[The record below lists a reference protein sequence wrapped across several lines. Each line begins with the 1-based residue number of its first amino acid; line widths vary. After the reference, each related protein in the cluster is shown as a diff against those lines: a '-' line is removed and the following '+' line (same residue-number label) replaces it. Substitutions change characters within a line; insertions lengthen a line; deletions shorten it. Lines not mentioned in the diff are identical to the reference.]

1 MMIFKKAI
9 PRRTFLQGIGAT
21 LALPLL
27 DGMVPAFAAVGDKQ
41 PATRLSFVYIPN
53 GIIMDQWTPA
63 SEGAAFE
70 MTPILESM
78 APYRDQMLVLSGL
91 ACENANALPGEG
103 GGDHER
109 GSGAFLTGVHPK
121 KTGGADIQAGTSI
134 DQIAARSLGDQTE
147 LSSLEL
153 TLDFAEFVGGC
164 DPGYS
169 CAYTNTIS
177 WRSPTTPIPMEN
189 NPRAVFER
197 LFGPSDTTDPAER
210 QARMR
215 KDRSILDAVSED
227 VARLVTGL
235 GPTDRRK
242 LTEYLDA
249 VRDVERRI
257 QRAEEQSSQ
266 ELPSLVRPVGIP
278 ATFEEHIKLMYD
290 LQVLAYQTDKTRVIS
305 FLVAREQ
312 STRAYPEIGI
322 HDPHHP
328 LTHHSG
334 DQEKIAKVVE
344 IQKYHARMFS
354 YFLEKLRAT
363 PDGDGNL
370 LDHTMIVY
378 GGSISNANVHW
389 HFDLP
394 ILLMGG
400 GSGQLRG
407 GRHLR
412 YPKDTP
418 VTNLFLTLLDKM
430 GGPTDS
436 FGDSTGKL
444 DVLNVA

>member
-9 PRRTFLQGIGAT
+9 PRRTFLKGVGAT

-27 DGMVPAFAAVGDKQ
+27 DGMVPAMAAVGDKR
-41 PATRLSFVYIPN
+41 ATRLSFVYIPN
-53 GIIMDQWTPA
+53 GIIMDKWTPA
-63 SEGAAFE
+63 TEGAGFA
-70 MTPILESM
+70 MTPILEPLAS
-78 APYRDQMLVLSGL
+78 YQDQMLVLSGL
-91 ACENANALPGEG
+91 DCKNANPQPGEG

-121 KTGGADIQAGTSI
+121 KTGGADIQASTSI
-134 DQIAARSLGDQTE
+134 DQIAAKELGNLTE
-147 LSSLEL
+147 LASLEL

-189 NPRAVFER
+189 NPRGVFER
-197 LFGPSDTTDPAER
+197 LFGSSDTTNPAER
-210 QARMR
+210 LARIR
-215 KDRSILDAVSED
+215 KDRSILDAVSQD

-257 QRAEEQSSQ
+257 QKAEEQSSQ
-266 ELPSLVRPVGIP
+266 ELPSMTRPVGIP
-278 ATFEEHIKLMYD
+278 ATFEEHYKLMAD
-290 LQVLAYQTDKTRVIS
+290 LQALAFQADKTRVIT
-305 FLVAREQ
+305 FLVAHEQ

-322 HDPHHP
+322 PDPHHP

-334 DQEKIAKVVE
+334 DQEKIAKV
-344 IQKYHARMFS
+344 IQIQTYHAKMFS
-354 YFLEKLRAT
+354 YFLEKMRST
-363 PDGDGNL
+363 PDGDGSL
-370 LDHTMIVY
+370 LDHMMIVY
-378 GGSISNANVHW
+378 GGSISDANVHK
-389 HFDLP
+389 HEDLP
-394 ILLMGG
+394 ILLIGG
-400 GSGQLRG
+400 GDGSIKG

-430 GGPTDS
+430 GARTEN
-436 FGDSTGKL
+436 FGDSTGKVDL
-444 DVLNVA
+444 LSVA

>member
-9 PRRTFLQGIGAT
+9 LRRTFLKGVGAT

-27 DGMVPAFAAVGDKQ
+27 DSMVPAMAAVGDKR
-41 PATRLSFVYIPN
+41 AIRLSFVYIPN

-63 SEGAAFE
+63 TEGAAFE
-70 MTPILESM
+70 MTPILEPL

-91 ACENANALPGEG
+91 DCKNANSQPGEG

-121 KTGGADIQAGTSI
+121 KTGGADIQAGTSV
-134 DQIAARSLGDQTE
+134 DQIAAKTLGSQTE
-147 LSSLEL
+147 LASLEL

-177 WRSPTTPIPMEN
+177 WRSPTTPVPMEN
-189 NPRAVFER
+189 NPRGVFER

-210 QARMR
+210 LARIR
-215 KDRSILDAVSED
+215 KDRSILDAVSQD

-257 QRAEEQSSQ
+257 QKAEQQSSQ

-278 ATFEEHIKLMYD
+278 ATFEEHIKLMFD
-290 LQVLAYQTDKTRVIS
+290 LQVLAYQTDKTRVIT
-305 FLVAREQ
+305 FLLAHEQ

-328 LTHHSG
+328 LTHHAG
-334 DQEKIAKVVE
+334 DQEKIAKV
-344 IQKYHARMFS
+344 IQIQMYHARMFS
-354 YFLEKLRAT
+354 YFLERMRAT

-378 GGSISNANVHW
+378 GGSISDANVHK
-389 HFDLP
+389 HEDLP
-394 ILLMGG
+394 ILLIGG
-400 GSGQLRG
+400 GDGRIKS
-407 GRHLR
+407 GRHVR
-412 YPKDTP
+412 YPADTP
-418 VTNLFLTLLDKM
+418 VANLFLTLLDKM
-430 GGPTDS
+430 GTRTEN

-444 DVLNVA
+444 NLLDVA

>member
-9 PRRTFLQGIGAT
+9 PRRTFLKGVGAT

-27 DGMVPAFAAVGDKQ
+27 DGMVPAMAAVGDKR
-41 PATRLSFVYIPN
+41 ATRLSFVYIPN

-63 SEGAAFE
+63 AEGAGFE
-70 MTPILESM
+70 MTPILEPL

-91 ACENANALPGEG
+91 DCKNANPQPGEG

-121 KTGGADIQAGTSI
+121 KTGGTDIEAGTSI
-134 DQIAARSLGDQTE
+134 DQVAAKELGNQTE
-147 LSSLEL
+147 LASLEL

-169 CAYTNTIS
+169 CAYTNTLC
-177 WRSPTTPIPMEN
+177 WRSPNTPIPMEN

-197 LFGPSDTTDPAER
+197 LFGSSDTTDPAER
-210 QARMR
+210 LARIK
-215 KDRSILDAVSED
+215 KDRSILDAVRQD
-227 VARLVTGL
+227 VARLVPGL

-257 QRAEEQSSQ
+257 QKAEEQSSQ

-278 ATFEEHIKLMYD
+278 ATFEDHIKLMFD
-290 LQVLAYQTDKTRVIS
+290 LQVLAYQTDKTRVIT
-305 FLVAREQ
+305 FLLAHEQ

-334 DQEKIAKVVE
+334 DQEKISKVIE

-354 YFLEKLRAT
+354 YFLEKMQAT

-378 GGSISNANVHW
+378 GGSISDANVHK
-389 HFDLP
+389 HEDLP
-394 ILLMGG
+394 ILLIGG
-400 GSGQLRG
+400 GDGKIKG
-407 GRHLR
+407 GRHVR

-418 VTNLFLTLLDKM
+418 VANLFVTVLDKM
-430 GGPTDS
+430 GTPAES
-436 FGDSTGKL
+436 FGDSTGEL
-444 DVLNVA
+444 DLSLGV

>member
-9 PRRTFLQGIGAT
+9 PRRTFLKGVGAT

-27 DGMVPAFAAVGDKQ
+27 DGMVPAMAAVGGKQ
-41 PATRLSFVYIPN
+41 NTRLSFVYIPN

-63 SEGAAFE
+63 TEGAAFE
-70 MTPILESM
+70 MTPILEPL
-78 APYRDQMLVLSGL
+78 APYRDQLLVLSGL
-91 ACENANALPGEG
+91 DCKNANPQPGEG

-121 KTGGADIQAGTSI
+121 KTGGADIQAAMSI
-134 DQIAARSLGDQTE
+134 DQVAANELGNQTE
-147 LSSLEL
+147 LASLEL

-169 CAYTNTIS
+169 CAYTNTLC
-177 WRSPTTPIPMEN
+177 WRSPNTPIPMEN

-197 LFGPSDTTDPAER
+197 LFGSSDTTDPAER
-210 QARMR
+210 LARIR
-215 KDRSILDAVSED
+215 KDRSILDAVSQD
-227 VARLVTGL
+227 VARLATGL

-257 QRAEEQSSQ
+257 QKAEQQSSQ

-278 ATFEEHIKLMYD
+278 ATFEDHIKLMFD
-290 LQVLAYQTDKTRVIS
+290 LQVLAYQTDKTRVIT
-305 FLVAREQ
+305 FLLAHEQ

-334 DQEKIAKVVE
+334 DKEKIAKVTQ
-344 IQKYHARMFS
+344 IQMYHSRMFS
-354 YFLEKLRAT
+354 YFLEKMRAT

-378 GGSISNANVHW
+378 GGSISDANVHK
-389 HFDLP
+389 HEDLP
-394 ILLMGG
+394 ILLIGG
-400 GSGQLRG
+400 GDGRIQG
-407 GRHLR
+407 GRHVR

-418 VTNLFLTLLDKM
+418 VANLFVSMLDKM
-430 GGPTDS
+430 GLQKES
-436 FGDSTGKL
+436 FGDSTGRL
-444 DVLNVA
+444 DHLDAA

>member
-9 PRRTFLQGIGAT
+9 PRRTFLKGVGAT

-27 DGMVPAFAAVGDKQ
+27 DGMVPAMAAVGDSQ
-41 PATRLSFVYIPN
+41 RVNRLSFVYVPN

-63 SEGAAFE
+63 TEGAGFE
-70 MTPILESM
+70 MTPILEPL

-91 ACENANALPGEG
+91 DCKNANPQPGEG

-121 KTGGADIQAGTSI
+121 KTGGTDIEAGTSI
-134 DQIAARSLGDQTE
+134 DQVAAKELGNQTE
-147 LSSLEL
+147 LASLEL

-169 CAYTNTIS
+169 CAYTNTLC
-177 WRSPTTPIPMEN
+177 WRSPNTPIPMEN

-197 LFGPSDTTDPAER
+197 LFGSSDTTDPAER
-210 QARMR
+210 LARIK
-215 KDRSILDAVSED
+215 KDRSILDAVRQD
-227 VARLVTGL
+227 VARLVPGL

-257 QRAEEQSSQ
+257 QKAEEQSSQ

-278 ATFEEHIKLMYD
+278 ATFEDHIKLMFD
-290 LQVLAYQTDKTRVIS
+290 LQVLAYQTDKTRVIT
-305 FLVAREQ
+305 FLLAHEQ

-334 DQEKIAKVVE
+334 DQEKIAKVVQ
-344 IQKYHARMFS
+344 IQTYHAKMFS
-354 YFLEKLRAT
+354 YFLEKMRST
-363 PDGDGNL
+363 PDGDGSL
-370 LDHTMIVY
+370 LDHMMIVY
-378 GGSISNANVHW
+378 GGSISDANVHK
-389 HFDLP
+389 HEDLP
-394 ILLMGG
+394 ILLLGG
-400 GSGQLRG
+400 GDGRIKG
-407 GRHLR
+407 GRHVR

-418 VTNLFLTLLDKM
+418 VSNLFLALLDNLGVTKE
-430 GGPTDS
+430 S
-436 FGDSTGKL
+436 FGDSTGHL
-444 DVLNVA
+444 SVA

>member
-9 PRRTFLQGIGAT
+9 PRRTFLKGVGAT

-27 DGMVPAFAAVGDKQ
+27 DGMVPAMAAVGDKR
-41 PATRLSFVYIPN
+41 ATRLSFVYIPN

-63 SEGAAFE
+63 AEGAGFE
-70 MTPILESM
+70 MTPILEPL

-91 ACENANALPGEG
+91 DCKNANPQPGEG

-121 KTGGADIQAGTSI
+121 KTGGTDIEAGTSI
-134 DQIAARSLGDQTE
+134 DQVAAKELGNQTE
-147 LSSLEL
+147 LASLEL

-169 CAYTNTIS
+169 CAYTNTLC
-177 WRSPTTPIPMEN
+177 WRSPNTPIPMEN

-197 LFGPSDTTDPAER
+197 LFGSSDTTDPAER
-210 QARMR
+210 LARIK
-215 KDRSILDAVSED
+215 KDRSILDAVRQD
-227 VARLVTGL
+227 VARLVPGL

-257 QRAEEQSSQ
+257 QKAEEQSSQ

-278 ATFEEHIKLMYD
+278 ATFEDHIKLMFD
-290 LQVLAYQTDKTRVIS
+290 LQVLAYQTDKTRVIT
-305 FLVAREQ
+305 FLLAHEQ

-334 DQEKIAKVVE
+334 DQEKISKVIE

-354 YFLEKLRAT
+354 YFLEKMQAT

-378 GGSISNANVHW
+378 GGSISDANVHK
-389 HFDLP
+389 HEDLP
-394 ILLMGG
+394 ILLIGG
-400 GSGQLRG
+400 GDGKIKG
-407 GRHLR
+407 GRHVR

-418 VTNLFLTLLDKM
+418 VANLFVTVLDKM
-430 GGPTDS
+430 GTLAES
-436 FGDSTGKL
+436 FGDSTGEL
-444 DVLNVA
+444 DLSLGV

>member
-9 PRRTFLQGIGAT
+9 PRRTFLQGVGAT

-27 DGMVPAFAAVGDKQ
+27 DGMVPAMAAVGDKR
-41 PATRLSFVYIPN
+41 ATRLSFVYVPN
-53 GIIMDQWTPA
+53 GIIMDKWTPA
-63 SEGAAFE
+63 TEGAGFQ
-70 MTPILESM
+70 MTPILEPIAS
-78 APYRDQMLVLSGL
+78 YRDQMLVLSGL
-91 ACENANALPGEG
+91 DCKNANPQPGEG

-134 DQIAARSLGDQTE
+134 DQIAAKELGNQTE
-147 LSSLEL
+147 LASLEL

-189 NPRAVFER
+189 NPRQVFER
-197 LFGPSDTTDPAER
+197 LFGSSDTTNPAER
-210 QARMR
+210 IARIR
-215 KDRSILDAVSED
+215 KDRSILDAVSQD
-227 VARLVTGL
+227 VSRLVTGL

-257 QRAEEQSSQ
+257 QKAEEQSSQ
-266 ELPSLVRPVGIP
+266 ELPSMTRPVGIP
-278 ATFEEHIKLMYD
+278 ATFEEHYKLMAD
-290 LQVLAYQTDKTRVIS
+290 LQALAFQADKTRVIT
-305 FLVAREQ
+305 FLVAHEQ

-322 HDPHHP
+322 PDPHHP

-334 DQEKIAKVVE
+334 DQEKIAKVVQ
-344 IQKYHARMFS
+344 IQTYHAKMFS
-354 YFLEKLRAT
+354 YFLEKMRST
-363 PDGDGNL
+363 PDGDGSL
-370 LDHTMIVY
+370 LDHMMIVY
-378 GGSISNANVHW
+378 GGSISDANVHK
-389 HFDLP
+389 HEDLP
-394 ILLMGG
+394 ILLIGG
-400 GSGQLRG
+400 GDGSIKG

-430 GGPTDS
+430 GARTEN
-436 FGDSTGKL
+436 FGDSTGKVDL
-444 DVLNVA
+444 LSVA

>member
-9 PRRTFLQGIGAT
+9 PRRAFLQGVGAT

-27 DGMVPAFAAVGDKQ
+27 DGMVPAMAAVGDKR
-41 PATRLSFVYIPN
+41 ATRLSFVYIPN
-53 GIIMDQWTPA
+53 GIIMDKWTPA
-63 SEGAAFE
+63 TEGAAFE
-70 MTPILESM
+70 MTPILEPL
-78 APYRDQMLVLSGL
+78 APYRDQLLVLSGL
-91 ACENANALPGEG
+91 DCKNANPQPGEG

-121 KTGGADIQAGTSI
+121 KTGGADIHAGTSV
-134 DQIAARSLGDQTE
+134 DQIAAKELGNQTE
-147 LSSLEL
+147 LASLEL

-197 LFGPSDTTDPAER
+197 LFGASDTTDPAER
-210 QARMR
+210 LARIR
-215 KDRSILDAVSED
+215 KERSILDAVSQD

-235 GPTDRRK
+235 GATDRRK

-257 QRAEEQSSQ
+257 QKSEEQSSQ
-266 ELPSLVRPVGIP
+266 ELPSLARPVGIP
-278 ATFEEHIKLMYD
+278 ATFEEHIKLMFD
-290 LQVLAYQTDKTRVIS
+290 LQVLAYQSDKTRVIT
-305 FLVAREQ
+305 FLLAHEQ

-334 DQEKIAKVVE
+334 DQEKIAKV
-344 IQKYHARMFS
+344 IQIQMYHA
-354 YFLEKLRAT
+354 
-363 PDGDGNL
+363 
-370 LDHTMIVY
+370 
-378 GGSISNANVHW
+378 
-389 HFDLP
+389 
-394 ILLMGG
+394 
-400 GSGQLRG
+400 
-407 GRHLR
+407 
-412 YPKDTP
+412 
-418 VTNLFLTLLDKM
+418 
-430 GGPTDS
+430 
-436 FGDSTGKL
+436 
-444 DVLNVA
+444 

>member
-9 PRRTFLQGIGAT
+9 PRRTFLQGVGAT

-27 DGMVPAFAAVGDKQ
+27 DGMVPAMAAVGDSKA
-41 PATRLSFVYIPN
+41 ATRLSFVYIPN

-63 SEGAAFE
+63 TEGAAFE
-70 MTPILESM
+70 MTPILEPL

-91 ACENANALPGEG
+91 DCKNANSQPGEG

-121 KTGGADIQAGTSI
+121 KTGGADIQAGTSV
-134 DQIAARSLGDQTE
+134 DQIAAAELGKQTE
-147 LSSLEL
+147 LASLEL

-197 LFGPSDTTDPAER
+197 LFGASDTTDPAER
-210 QARMR
+210 LARIR
-215 KDRSILDAVSED
+215 KERSILDAVSQD

-235 GPTDRRK
+235 GTNDRRK

-257 QRAEEQSSQ
+257 ERAEEQSSQ

-278 ATFEEHIKLMYD
+278 ATFEEHIKLMFD
-290 LQVLAYQTDKTRVIS
+290 LQVLAYQTDKTRVIT
-305 FLVAREQ
+305 FLLAHEQ

-334 DQEKIAKVVE
+334 DQEKIAKV
-344 IQKYHARMFS
+344 IQIQMYHARMFS
-354 YFLEKLRAT
+354 YFLERMRAT

-378 GGSISNANVHW
+378 GGSISDANVHK
-389 HFDLP
+389 HEDLP

-400 GSGQLRG
+400 GDGRIKG
-407 GRHLR
+407 GRHVR

-418 VTNLFLTLLDKM
+418 VANLFLTLLDKM
-430 GGPTDS
+430 GAPAES
-436 FGDSTGKL
+436 FGDSTGKADLL
-444 DVLNVA
+444 DVA

>member
-9 PRRTFLQGIGAT
+9 PRRTFLKGVGAT

-27 DGMVPAFAAVGDKQ
+27 DGMVPAMAAVGDKR
-41 PATRLSFVYIPN
+41 ATRLSFVYIPN
-53 GIIMDQWTPA
+53 GIIMDKWTPA
-63 SEGAAFE
+63 TEGAGFQ
-70 MTPILESM
+70 MTPILEPIAS
-78 APYRDQMLVLSGL
+78 YRDQLLVLSGL
-91 ACENANALPGEG
+91 DCKNANPQPGEG

-134 DQIAARSLGDQTE
+134 DQIAAKELGNQTE
-147 LSSLEL
+147 LASLEL

-197 LFGPSDTTDPAER
+197 LFGSSDTTNPAER
-210 QARMR
+210 IARIR
-215 KDRSILDAVSED
+215 KDRSILDAVSQD

-257 QRAEEQSSQ
+257 QKAEEQSSQ
-266 ELPSLVRPVGIP
+266 ELPSMTRPVGIP
-278 ATFEEHIKLMYD
+278 ATFEEHYKLMAD
-290 LQVLAYQTDKTRVIS
+290 LQALAFQADKTRVIT
-305 FLVAREQ
+305 FLVAHEQ

-322 HDPHHP
+322 PDPHHP

-334 DQEKIAKVVE
+334 DQEKIAKVVQ
-344 IQKYHARMFS
+344 IQTYHAKMFA
-354 YFLEKLRAT
+354 YFLEKMRST
-363 PDGDGNL
+363 PDGDGSL
-370 LDHTMIVY
+370 LDHMMIVY
-378 GGSISNANVHW
+378 GGSISDANVHK
-389 HFDLP
+389 HEDLP
-394 ILLMGG
+394 ILLVGG
-400 GSGQLRG
+400 GDGSIKG

-418 VTNLFLTLLDKM
+418 VSNLFLTLLDKM
-430 GGPTDS
+430 GAPTEN
-436 FGDSTGKL
+436 FGDSTGKADLL
-444 DVLNVA
+444 DVA